1 MQLFKLVKKRQLKN
15 RNQEDREYA
24 LFNAKNRKSCKNVQN
39 KRKIREKGT
48 KMYVTFFQE
57 YYQSDLYLNVL
68 RRSFA
73 WCDSCVYMGI
83 RKYNWKFLSLNKDFL
98 LYTLLCSHLVIK
110 TWMSTWKGVVVTMF
124 FLSLCRL
131 NRLDLV
137 WDSECF
143 NQ

>member
-15 RNQEDREYA
+15 RNPEDREYA
-24 LFNAKNRKSCKNVQN
+24 LFSAKIAKVAKMC
-39 KRKIREKGT
+39 KIREKGT
-48 KMYVTFFQE
+48 KMYLLFFQE

-73 WCDSCVYMGI
+73 RCDSCVYMGI

-110 TWMSTWKGVVVTMF
+110 T
-124 FLSLCRL
+124 
-131 NRLDLV
+131 
-137 WDSECF
+137 
-143 NQ
+143 